1 MWKDRERN
9 RKIMNPYE
17 KLAHEQRTWDLK
29 ETAAFFGYTCKYFYT
44 LVRQGKLDGCWVKIN
59 GDYRFCPA
67 KIKELMEKGFN
78 GNGGPSKPSD
88 PSGKPPKKDHDD
100 EAV

>member
-1 MWKDRERN
+1 
-9 RKIMNPYE
+9 MNPYE

-78 GNGGPSKPSD
+78 GNGGP
-88 PSGKPPKKDHDD
+88 PKAK
-100 EAV
+100 

>member
-9 RKIMNPYE
+9 GKIMNPYE

-29 ETAAFFGYTCKYFYT
+29 ETAAFLGYSPKYFYT
-44 LVRQGKLDGCWVKIN
+44 LVQQGKLDGCWMKVN
-59 GDYRFCPA
+59 GEYKFCPA

-78 GNGGPSKPSD
+78 GHGGPSKPTD
-88 PSGKPPKKDHDD
+88 PSGKPPEQENNN
-100 EAV
+100 EAA